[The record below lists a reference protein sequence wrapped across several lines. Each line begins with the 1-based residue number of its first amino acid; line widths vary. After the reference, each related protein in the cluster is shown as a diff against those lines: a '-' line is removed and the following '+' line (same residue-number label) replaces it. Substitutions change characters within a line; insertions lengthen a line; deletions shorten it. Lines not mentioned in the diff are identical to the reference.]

1 MKSAVEKFSFV
12 NCLPSFLQEKKSNPL
27 TFFGLT
33 STILHEKR
41 HFSQKEVK
49 SEEKC
54 FSQDKETFD
63 GKQEIVNYS
72 SNDAV
77 EKDEEEEEE
86 SVSE

>member
-1 MKSAVEKFSFV
+1 MKSAVKNRLRELSPFFY
-12 NCLPSFLQEKKSNPL
+12 QEKKSNPL

-41 HFSQKEVK
+41 YVSQREMKD
-49 SEEKC
+49 EEKC
-54 FSQDKETFD
+54 SSQDSETFK
-63 GKQEIVNYS
+63 GKRDTLNYS

-77 EKDEEEEEE
+77 EEEDEEEEE